1 MPFRRHVVGSI
12 LATGIFLATGCV
24 TGADNASAAEVDTHF
39 QLRIGQSASIAA
51 ANIAIGFAAV
61 AADSRCGKG
70 EVCVWEG
77 DAIVRIWLQ
86 QPGGAIQEHELHTNS
101 REPNS
106 AIYAGYSIRLVNL
119 SPLPVSGRS
128 ITPAE
133 YVATL
138 QVTQGLSGN
147 ENIL

>member
-1 MPFRRHVVGSI
+1 MPFRRHVFGSF

-24 TGADNASAAEVDTHF
+24 AGADNTITAEIGTEF
-39 QLRIGQSASIAA
+39 QLRVGQSALVSA
-51 ANIAIGFAAV
+51 ANIEIGFAAV

-86 QPGGAIQEHELHTNS
+86 RAGGAREEHELHTNS
-101 REPNS
+101 REANS
-106 AIYAGYSIRLVNL
+106 AIYAGYSIRLVTLNPP
-119 SPLPVSGRS
+119 SVSGRS
-128 ITPAE
+128 IAPAE

-138 QVTQGLSGN
+138 QVTRGLSGN